1 MDFFDHQD
9 VARRQTGR
17 LVVLFILAVVGII
30 AALYIIFSGFMVFGQ
45 GKEGAAPEPVIYF
58 RPGLLIAVT
67 FITMLVVGLGS
78 LWKTLALRAGGRT
91 VAESLDGQ
99 LLNPGS
105 GDIAERRLLNVVEE
119 MAIASG
125 TPVPPVYVMQEEM
138 GINAFAA
145 GYGPDDAVI
154 GVTRG
159 CMEKLTRDQLQGVIA
174 HEFSHI
180 LNGDMRLNI
189 RLMGILHGILVIG
202 LIGGVLLRVGSYSS
216 MSRRRSKSDGGAK
229 IALVGLAIFI
239 IGYMGFF
246 FGKLIKAAVSR
257 QREYLADAA
266 AVQFTRNPDG
276 IAGALKAI
284 GGYAGQGT
292 LQSSQAESCSH
303 MFFSRGKKKSFI
315 EFNSLATH
323 PPLHDRIQR
332 IDPSF
337 DGGFPEIDEDHSGV
351 SASESSVGF
360 AGSNKRSRSVSPP
373 QPKPAAVTP
382 EQLTASV
389 GTIDPSRLSY
399 ARELV
404 ADLPEALRDAAR
416 EPYSARALVYA
427 LLLDADHGVRSK
439 QLDHLAV
446 SAEEGMHAATQ
457 ELQQVLSQVGR
468 SARLPLADLAMP
480 ALRQLASAQYEC
492 FRVNVCALVHADERI
507 DLFEYALEHMLVRHL
522 DREFRDLPRAPTRY
536 KSLRPF
542 SREVGVILSALARA
556 GSDDEAEAS
565 RAFLAGVFHLGKA
578 VDHRVGSLR
587 SADSATLADV
597 DQILPHL
604 DQLRPKQKRQL
615 IGAATVC
622 IAVDGVIAIEEAELL
637 RAISDSLSC
646 PVPPL
651 LSAT

>member
-30 AALYIIFSGFMVFGQ
+30 AALYIIFSGIMVFGQ
-45 GKEGAAPEPVIYF
+45 GKEGAAPEPAVFF

-189 RLMGILHGILVIG
+189 RLMGILHGILIIG
-202 LIGGVLLRVGSYSS
+202 LIGEVLLRVGSYSS
-216 MSRRRSKSDGGAK
+216 MSRRRSKDDGGAK

-239 IGYMGFF
+239 IGYVGFF

-257 QREYLADAA
+257 QREYLADAS

-284 GGYAGQGT
+284 GGYAEHGT
-292 LQSSQAESCSH
+292 LRSSQAESCSH
-303 MFFSRGKKKSFI
+303 MFFSRGKKKGFI

-337 DGGFPEIDEDHSGV
+337 DGSFPEIGENHSGV
-351 SASESSVGF
+351 AASERSVGF
-360 AGSNKRSRSVSPP
+360 AGGNKRSRSVSPP
-373 QPKPAAVTP
+373 QPKAAAVTP

-389 GTIDPSRLSY
+389 GTIDPSQLSY

-404 ADLPEALRDAAR
+404 AGLPEALRDAAR

-427 LLLDADHGVRSK
+427 LLLDADHEVRSK

-457 ELQQVLSQVGR
+457 ELQQALSQVGR

-480 ALRQLASAQYEC
+480 ALRQLASAQYER
-492 FRVNVCALVHADERI
+492 FRANVYALVHADERI

-522 DREFRDLPRAPTRY
+522 DREFRNLPRTPTRY

-542 SREVGVILSALARA
+542 SQEIGVILSVLARA
-556 GSDDEAEAS
+556 GSDDEDEVS
-565 RAFLAGVFHLGKA
+565 RAFLAGVSRLGKA
-578 VDHRVGSLR
+578 VDDRVGSLR

-604 DQLRPKQKRQL
+604 DQLSPKRKRQL

>member
-1 MDFFDHQD
+1 
-9 VARRQTGR
+9 
-17 LVVLFILAVVGII
+17 
-30 AALYIIFSGFMVFGQ
+30 MVFGQ

-67 FITMLVVGLGS
+67 LITILVVGLGS

-99 LLNPGS
+99 LLSPGS

-145 GYGPDDAVI
+145 GFGPDDAVI

-216 MSRRRSKSDGGAK
+216 MSRRRSKDNGGAK

-239 IGYMGFF
+239 IGYVGFF

-257 QREYLADAA
+257 QREYLADAS

-284 GGYAGQGT
+284 GGYAGHGT

-303 MFFSRGKKKSFI
+303 MFFSHGKKKSFI

-337 DGGFPEIDEDHSGV
+337 DGSFPEIDEDHSGV
-351 SASESSVGF
+351 GDSEKSVGF
-360 AGSNKRSRSVSPP
+360 AGSKKRSRSVSPP
-373 QPKPAAVTP
+373 QPKAAAVTP
-382 EQLTASV
+382 EQLTASI

-404 ADLPEALRDAAR
+404 AGLPEALRDAAR

-427 LLLDADHGVRSK
+427 LLLDTDHEVRSK

-480 ALRQLASAQYEC
+480 ALRQLAEERGVAHCGADGKTGETLVKTVLAPM
-492 FRVNVCALVHADERI
+492 FAARGLKVHAWQGYNMLGNRDGEVLRDPNHAAAKIQHKDDVLRGILGADSGHHSKVRI
-507 DLFEYALEHMLVRHL
+507 DYVPSLGDWKTAMDFIHFEGFLGARM
-522 DREFRDLPRAPTRY
+522 
-536 KSLRPF
+536 SLQF
-542 SREVGVILSALARA
+542 TWAGCDSALAAPLVFDLVR
-556 GSDDEAEAS
+556 
-565 RAFLAGVFHLGKA
+565 LAH
-578 VDHRVGSLR
+578 
-587 SADSATLADV
+587 
-597 DQILPHL
+597 
-604 DQLRPKQKRQL
+604 
-615 IGAATVC
+615 
-622 IAVDGVIAIEEAELL
+622 
-637 RAISDSLSC
+637 
-646 PVPPL
+646 
-651 LSAT
+651 LSAERGEGGVMEHTACFFKAPLSGGSHDFHDQHLRLLAYAASCQR